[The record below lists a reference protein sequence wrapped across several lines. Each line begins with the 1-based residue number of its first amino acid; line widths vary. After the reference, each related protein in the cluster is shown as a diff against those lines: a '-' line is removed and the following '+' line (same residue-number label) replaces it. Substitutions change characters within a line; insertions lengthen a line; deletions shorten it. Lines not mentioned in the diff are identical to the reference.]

1 LIPRKTRDGETVR
14 EKLSALVDGE
24 LGSGDVRVHLAR
36 LKTDRELHAAWGTYH
51 LIGDALRGYLGP
63 EVVER
68 VSARLREEPTVLA
81 PRAMPVTR
89 VAWYAMSAAAGVAAV
104 ALVVW
109 TASPMWSSGPEIAKG
124 PGASKSAV
132 ASAARPKSEIAKGPG
147 VAVSAAPQAEAKPLA
162 APAGVENYLL
172 AHQPF
177 SHTSAMQGI
186 APYARTV
193 ADERGAAGK

>member
-1 LIPRKTRDGETVR
+1 MR

-24 LGSGDVRVHLAR
+24 LGSADLRAQLAR
-36 LKTDRELHAAWGTYH
+36 LKTDRESRADWSTYH
-51 LIGDALRGYLGP
+51 LIGDALRGHLGP
-63 EVVER
+63 EIIER
-68 VSARLREEPTVLA
+68 VAARLRDEPTVLA
-81 PRAMPVTR
+81 PRAVPVTR

-109 TASPMWSSGPEIAKG
+109 TASPMWSPGPEIAKEPGASGSAVASAARPRPEIAKG
-124 PGASKSAV
+124 PGAAASAV
-132 ASAARPKSEIAKGPG
+132 ASAA
-147 VAVSAAPQAEAKPLA
+147 PQAQAKPLA
-162 APAGVENYLL
+162 AAAEVENYLL

-193 ADERGAAGK
+193 ADERGIAGK

>member
-1 LIPRKTRDGETVR
+1 VR

-24 LGSGDVRVHLAR
+24 LGSGDLRAHLAQ
-36 LKTDRELHAAWGTYH
+36 LKTDRELRAAWSTYH
-51 LIGDALRGYLGP
+51 LIGDVLRGHLGP
-63 EVVER
+63 EIIAR
-68 VSARLREEPTVLA
+68 VTDRLRDEPTVLA
-81 PRAMPVTR
+81 PRAVPVAR

-109 TASPMWSSGPEIAKG
+109 TASPMWGPGPEIAKG
-124 PGASKSAV
+124 PGSSAGAV
-132 ASAARPKSEIAKGPG
+132 ASAARPEIAKGPRAAAG
-147 VAVSAAPQAEAKPLA
+147 AAIPAAPQAEAKL
-162 APAGVENYLL
+162 PAVPAEVENYLL

-177 SHTSAMQGI
+177 SHASAMQGI